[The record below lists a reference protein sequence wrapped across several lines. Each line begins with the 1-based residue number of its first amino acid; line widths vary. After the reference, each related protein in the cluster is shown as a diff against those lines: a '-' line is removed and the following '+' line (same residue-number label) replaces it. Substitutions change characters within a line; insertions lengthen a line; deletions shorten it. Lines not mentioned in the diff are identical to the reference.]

1 MPSSSSTSL
10 SSRSSPA
17 TPLIKDNPSKTS
29 GYNSLSNDTNNEN
42 DKWNVEIDVK
52 GQIDTGPTDENGKFS
67 WSKLLHYTG
76 PGWLMSIAYL
86 DPGNLESDLQSGA
99 VAGYKLLW
107 LLFWAHAAG
116 LIIQILSARLGV
128 VTGKH
133 LAQLIRETY
142 NRPLSLAIWLFSQL
156 AIIGSDIQ
164 EIIGTAIALKIIFGF
179 SLWLG
184 VLITATDTFIF
195 MFLQQYGVRKIEVFL
210 MVLIGVMI
218 ACFWVEMFLSHPNIS
233 ALLEGIIIP
242 QIPEQA
248 VIQAVGSIG
257 AVIMPH
263 NLYLHSALVMSRN
276 LGEKPSK
283 NKLKEAN
290 FYFALESAIALLTS
304 FLINMAIVVVFAQ
317 VFYQPDQTI
326 INFPGLYDASDV
338 LSKTLGYYAR
348 YLWAAGLLAA
358 GQSST
363 MTGTLA
369 GQYVVE
375 GFFGAIFKKQWHR
388 VAITRIIALVPSMF
402 VAVLAVERFDT
413 MGEFLNV
420 LQSLCLPIVMVP
432 ILKLTSSSFIM
443 TNDFKNKLIGRIVSW
458 SISWIVIGF
467 NIYLFGMFL
476 DEMEWPLWMVLL
488 SVIYLIFVAYLMYNP
503 LELSIDKHKKDND
516 NDTFY
521 HA

>member
-1 MPSSSSTSL
+1 NW
-10 SSRSSPA
+10 
-17 TPLIKDNPSKTS
+17 D
-29 GYNSLSNDTNNEN
+29 
-42 DKWNVEIDVK
+42 VEIDVK
-52 GQIDTGPTDENGKFS
+52 GQIDTGPASDNGSFS

-76 PGWLMSIAYL
+76 P

-99 VAGYKLLW
+99 IAGYKLLW

-116 LIIQILSARLGV
+116 LAIQILSARLGV
-128 VTGKH
+128 VAGKH
-133 LAQLIRETY
+133 LAQLIRQTY
-142 NRPLSLAIWLFSQL
+142 SRPLSIAIWSFSQL

-184 VLITATDTFIF
+184 VLITATDTFVF

-218 ACFWVEMFLSHPNIS
+218 GCFWVEMFMSHPRIS
-233 ALLEGIIIP
+233 AIVEGMVIP
-242 QIPEQA
+242 EIPEQA
-248 VIQAVGSIG
+248 VVQAVGTIG
-257 AVIMPH
+257 CVIMPH

-276 LGEKPSK
+276 LGDKPSK

-304 FLINMAIVVVFAQ
+304 FFINMAIVVVFAQ
-317 VFYQPDQTI
+317 VFYQPDRVVTDL
-326 INFPGLYDASDV
+326 PGLYDASQV
-338 LSKTLGYYAR
+338 LSNTLGYYAK

-388 VAITRIIALVPSMF
+388 VAITRVIALVPSMI

-413 MGEFLNV
+413 MGEILNV

-432 ILKLTSSSFIM
+432 ILKLTSSAIIM
-443 TNDFKNKLIGRIVSW
+443 TDDFK
-458 SISWIVIGF
+458 
-467 NIYLFGMFL
+467 
-476 DEMEWPLWMVLL
+476 
-488 SVIYLIFVAYLMYNP
+488 
-503 LELSIDKHKKDND
+503 
-516 NDTFY
+516 
-521 HA
+521 